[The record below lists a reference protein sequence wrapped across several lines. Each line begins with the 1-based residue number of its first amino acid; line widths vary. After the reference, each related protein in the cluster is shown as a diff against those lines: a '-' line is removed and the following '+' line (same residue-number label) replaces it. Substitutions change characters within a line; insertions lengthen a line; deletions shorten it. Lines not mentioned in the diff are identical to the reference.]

1 MVLSILALRG
11 LAGFSGDKWV
21 WLDHDAD
28 WIYPN
33 GPSGHLHDVYF
44 NQYDDLWSANDPK
57 LVWHID
63 PAAGLK
69 DLDTNYSAINDYV
82 VNAEPW
88 QAAVNGIY

>member
-1 MVLSILALRG
+1 MRYITFISTNFI
-11 LAGFSGDKWV
+11 
-21 WLDHDAD
+21 AD
-28 WIYPN
+28 WC
-33 GPSGHLHDVYF
+33 VF
-44 NQYDDLWSANDPK
+44 RYDDLWSAQDPK